1 MAKKNTTQGLDV
13 SAMYQIGAAGAGTK
27 KTQDKKGDNILSQ
40 IGRYAISYYMKAA
53 DNLAAARKQTSQLF
67 YNVQSEALNADIVMP
82 AITDLK
88 NQLDDANKI
97 LNSPRAMLLPGSEK
111 VLNAQKKYDEAM
123 NKTLSLAQQFKDFA
137 PIKEYQVQLANNS
150 FVVDKDTDK
159 ERTVG
164 YSAGSTAEE
173 IYNSSLFASGALE
186 KALYEENGKLMVDYS
201 KIPDFVG
208 PYGGV
213 LGFDNPNTDEIELA
227 PTGSIALEDMKF
239 ATHANPNQPQLAKD
253 HISTLTGHGMN
264 GNTLEDITL
273 NSYKS
278 DLQQKLQDLNESNPK
293 GMVDYLFDKNGFIDA
308 DGNSSSLIDVL
319 IEDDQ
324 VLSGRAAQLK
334 ANAMK
339 EDSDGGVEITKDEM
353 DGIREVMKL
362 NILDGNYSVETLTNV
377 IHEKSVSVYE
387 AALQTWQDKRDE
399 STTPR
404 TIPVSERIRKNEV
417 KAFKTN
423 SRLIDGYKEV
433 DLSGSADAFANL
445 LTANDYKEA
454 KSTLLKAKYYD
465 GATAR
470 GDGSGVIMPKGWHLL
485 YKGSD
490 GRYYFFESFK
500 TNDGKNHNPVFI
512 DNDAFK
518 FNIKPKHVE

>member
-1 MAKKNTTQGLDV
+1 MAKKNTIQGLDV
-13 SAMYQIGAAGAGTK
+13 SAMYQIGAAGAGAK
-27 KTQDKKGDNILSQ
+27 KTQDKKGENILSQ

-53 DNLAAARKQTSQLF
+53 DNLASARKQTSQLF

-88 NQLDDANKI
+88 NQLDNANKI
-97 LNSPRAMLLPGSEK
+97 LNSPRAMLLPNSEK
-111 VLNAQKKYDEAM
+111 VLNAQKMYDEAM

-137 PIKEYQVQLANNS
+137 PIKDYQVQLANNS
-150 FVVDKDTDK
+150 YVVNKDTDK

-164 YSAGSTAEE
+164 YSSGSTAEE
-173 IYNSSLFASGALE
+173 IYNSSLFASGILE

-201 KIPDFVG
+201 KIPNFVG

-253 HISTLTGHGMN
+253 HMSTLTGHGMN
-264 GNTLEDITL
+264 GDTLEDITL
-273 NSYKS
+273 NNYKS
-278 DLQQKLQDLNESNPK
+278 DLQQELQDLNESNPK
-293 GMVDYLFDKNGFIDA
+293 AMVDYLFDKNGFIDA

-339 EDSDGGVEITKDEM
+339 EDSDGGVEITKEEM

-362 NILDGNYSVETLTNV
+362 NILDGNYNVETLTNV
-377 IHEKSVSVYE
+377 IHEKSVNVYE
-387 AALQTWQDKRDE
+387 SALQTWQDKKDQSSN
-399 STTPR
+399 STVS
-404 TIPVSERIRKNEV
+404 IPERIRKNEV
-417 KAFKTN
+417 STWKKH
-423 SRLIDGYKEV
+423 SKLIDNYQTIDFSGEADV
-433 DLSGSADAFANL
+433 FQNSLSASDF
-445 LTANDYKEA
+445 E
-454 KSTLLKAKYYD
+454 KAKKSLLQVKYFD
-465 GATAR
+465 GTTNT
-470 GDGSGVIMPKGWHLL
+470 SGGNKIPKGWHLMFE
-485 YKGSD
+485 KDGS
-490 GRYYFFESFK
+490 YYFFNSRSLEPLYTENIIFK
-500 TNDGKNHNPVFI
+500 KD
-512 DNDAFK
+512 
-518 FNIKPKHVE
+518 IKPKHVR

>member
-1 MAKKNTTQGLDV
+1 MAKKNTIQGLDV
-13 SAMYQIGAAGAGTK
+13 SAMYQIGAAGAGAK
-27 KTQDKKGDNILSQ
+27 KTQDKKGENILSQ

-53 DNLAAARKQTSQLF
+53 DNLASARKQTSQLF

-88 NQLDDANKI
+88 NKLDNANKI
-97 LNSPRAMLLPGSEK
+97 LNSPRAMLLPNSEK
-111 VLNAQKKYDEAM
+111 VLNAQKMYDEAM

-150 FVVDKDTDK
+150 YVVNKDTDK

-164 YSAGSTAEE
+164 YSSRSTAEE
-173 IYNSSLFASGALE
+173 IYNF
-186 KALYEENGKLMVDYS
+186 
-201 KIPDFVG
+201 
-208 PYGGV
+208 
-213 LGFDNPNTDEIELA
+213 GFDNPNTEEIELA

-253 HISTLTGHGMN
+253 HMSTLTGHGMN

-339 EDSDGGVEITKDEM
+339 EDSDGGVEITKEEM

-377 IHEKSVSVYE
+377 IHEKSVNVYE
-387 AALQTWQDKRDE
+387 SALQTWQDKKDQN
-399 STTPR
+399 SSSSP
-404 TIPVSERIRKNEV
+404 ISMSERIRRNEV
-417 KAFKTN
+417 SDYKKY
-423 SRLIDGYKEV
+423 SKLIDNYQTI
-433 DLSGSADAFANL
+433 DFSGEADAFKNSLSAS
-445 LTANDYKEA
+445 DFE
-454 KSTLLKAKYYD
+454 KAKKSLLQVKYFD
-465 GATAR
+465 GTTNTSN
-470 GDGSGVIMPKGWHLL
+470 GDKVPKGWHLMF
-485 YKGSD
+485 KKD
-490 GRYYFFESFK
+490 GMYYFFNSMSLEPLYTENTIFK
-500 TNDGKNHNPVFI
+500 KE
-512 DNDAFK
+512 
-518 FNIKPKHVE
+518 IKPEHVR